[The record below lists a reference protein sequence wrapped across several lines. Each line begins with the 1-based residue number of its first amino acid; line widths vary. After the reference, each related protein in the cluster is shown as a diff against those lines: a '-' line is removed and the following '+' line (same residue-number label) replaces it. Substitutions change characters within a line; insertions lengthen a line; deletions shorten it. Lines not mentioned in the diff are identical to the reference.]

1 MTKLVVVTGANR
13 GIGLAISKQLLTK
26 TADTNVVLAGRDE
39 AGLQAAKESIV
50 KECKV
55 AESRMK
61 VVRMDVADDASVAAA
76 YKQISSIFPGEKL
89 YALVNN
95 AGVGPD
101 LSWMPG
107 PYAPDTARKTL
118 DVNVR
123 GPLRCVRTFL
133 PMFKDGTRVVS
144 LSSAGSHQHV
154 DRLGPVMRAKLL
166 SDMPIEDC

>member
-76 YKQISSIFPGEKL
+76 YKQ
-89 YALVNN
+89 
-95 AGVGPD
+95 
-101 LSWMPG
+101 
-107 PYAPDTARKTL
+107 
-118 DVNVR
+118 VR
-123 GPLRCVRTFL
+123 HTSRFVHVTPPLPFL
-133 PMFKDGTRVVS
+133 TTTVVS
-144 LSSAGSHQHV
+144 ENQSFVGAAPS
-154 DRLGPVMRAKLL
+154 
-166 SDMPIEDC
+166 